1 MRAFFSRQR
10 HRRDPH
16 EMDMALPELGSS
28 VDSSDVQLEADQ
40 AQWASSVLGGVSDD
54 EVAPVHRRHHE
65 SVAAATAAP
74 APAVAPA
81 AAYAAASTAEEEPS
95 PNAIL
100 NPAAVVLQSE
110 QDPMEFSPE
119 ALKELEA
126 AAAAVFAE
134 PSPESEQDAVV
145 SERANSDQTS
155 VPAEQTVAASVAESV
170 AVVSVAEQASAAA
183 DVANQ
188 ADADADADVAQ
199 APEQERES
207 AAASM
212 VTQDIAEQAE
222 SAKEAKDSAE
232 DSAKDIAESCAED
245 SAEGVT
251 LHADTKPEGEPT
263 AVSSDPSS
271 DWNFSLEEVD
281 SSSLQNQPRMSL
293 SPLLEGEAKARYER
307 QEELQAERDS
317 ARKQIFFVLSDEN
330 ESEIFDASVHNT
342 QLIQVRKPTLL
353 DDDNEYGDAE
363 TEDFVTGNVTVLATG
378 TDSARAVSAGGRGVA
393 AEAGEAESESE
404 EEPNVEEL
412 AFLPSKEQFRSTFS
426 LGEDASLRPRE
437 PKLLPM
443 LMDDL
448 LHNWLVYS
456 LAILAC
462 LLCLAKIYQVQETRE
477 LTASLN
483 EITFNNAD
491 LDKEWLNLMA
501 TRQSLSEHAK
511 IRTFASEQLQM
522 QAPKIES
529 EHVISLTPPTRR

>member
-145 SERANSDQTS
+145 SERANSEQTS
-155 VPAEQTVAASVAESV
+155 VPAEQTVAASVAESTAAV
-170 AVVSVAEQASAAA
+170 AVAEHAVTAA
-183 DVANQ
+183 DVADQ
-188 ADADADADVAQ
+188 AEAEADADVAQ

-207 AAASM
+207 AAASVEM
-212 VTQDIAEQAE
+212 QDTAEQAE
-222 SAKEAKDSAE
+222 SEKEAKSSAESRAE
-232 DSAKDIAESCAED
+232 DSAD
-245 SAEGVT
+245 GVT

-393 AEAGEAESESE
+393 AEASEAESESE

-412 AFLPSKEQFRSTFS
+412 AFLPGKEQFRSTFS

>member
-74 APAVAPA
+74 APAPAPA
-81 AAYAAASTAEEEPS
+81 AAYAAEEEPS
-95 PNAIL
+95 PSAIL
-100 NPAAVVLQSE
+100 NPAAVVLERE
-110 QDPMEFSPE
+110 QEPMEFSPE

-134 PSPESEQDAVV
+134 PSPESELDTAVV
-145 SERANSDQTS
+145 SKSA
-155 VPAEQTVAASVAESV
+155 PAEQTLAAYVAESAAAV
-170 AVVSVAEQASAAA
+170 AVAEHAVTAD
-183 DVANQ
+183 DVADQ
-188 ADADADADVAQ
+188 AEADSEAEAEVAQ
-199 APEQERES
+199 ALEQERES
-207 AAASM
+207 ADASAVM
-212 VTQDIAEQAE
+212 QDTDEQAD

-232 DSAKDIAESCAED
+232 SSVED
-245 SAEGVT
+245 SADGVT

-263 AVSSDPSS
+263 SVASDPSS

-378 TDSARAVSAGGRGVA
+378 TDSARAVSAGGSGVA
-393 AEAGEAESESE
+393 AEAGKAESESE

-412 AFLPSKEQFRSTFS
+412 AFLPGKEQFRSTFS

-529 EHVISLTPPTRR
+529 EHVISLTPPTQR

>member
-74 APAVAPA
+74 APA
-81 AAYAAASTAEEEPS
+81 AAYAAEEEPS
-95 PNAIL
+95 PSAIL
-100 NPAAVVLQSE
+100 NPAAVVLERE
-110 QDPMEFSPE
+110 QEPMEFSPE

-134 PSPESEQDAVV
+134 PSPESEPDTAVV
-145 SERANSDQTS
+145 SKSA
-155 VPAEQTVAASVAESV
+155 PAEQTLAAYVAESAAAV
-170 AVVSVAEQASAAA
+170 AVAEHAVTAD
-183 DVANQ
+183 DVADQ
-188 ADADADADVAQ
+188 AEADSEAEAEVAQ

-207 AAASM
+207 AAASVEM
-212 VTQDIAEQAE
+212 QDTAEQAD
-222 SAKEAKDSAE
+222 SAKEAKSSAESRAE
-232 DSAKDIAESCAED
+232 DSAD
-245 SAEGVT
+245 GVT

-263 AVSSDPSS
+263 SVASDPSS

-378 TDSARAVSAGGRGVA
+378 TDSARAVSAGGSGVA
-393 AEAGEAESESE
+393 AEAGKAESESE

-412 AFLPSKEQFRSTFS
+412 AFLPGKEQFRSTFS

>member
-74 APAVAPA
+74 APA
-81 AAYAAASTAEEEPS
+81 AAYAAEEEPS
-95 PNAIL
+95 PSAIL
-100 NPAAVVLQSE
+100 NPAAVVLERE
-110 QDPMEFSPE
+110 QEPMEFSPE

-134 PSPESEQDAVV
+134 PSPESEPDTAVV
-145 SERANSDQTS
+145 SKSA
-155 VPAEQTVAASVAESV
+155 PAEQTVAAYVAESAAAV
-170 AVVSVAEQASAAA
+170 AVAEHAVTAD
-183 DVANQ
+183 DVADQ
-188 ADADADADVAQ
+188 AEADSEAEAEVAQ
-199 APEQERES
+199 ALEQERES
-207 AAASM
+207 AAASAVM
-212 VTQDIAEQAE
+212 QDTDEQAD

-232 DSAKDIAESCAED
+232 SSVED
-245 SAEGVT
+245 SADGVT
-251 LHADTKPEGEPT
+251 LHADTKPEDEPT

-378 TDSARAVSAGGRGVA
+378 TDSARAVSAGGSGVA
-393 AEAGEAESESE
+393 AEAGKAESESE

-412 AFLPSKEQFRSTFS
+412 AFLPGKEQFRSTFS

>member
-10 HRRDPH
+10 HRHDPH

-65 SVAAATAAP
+65 AVAAATAAP
-74 APAVAPA
+74 APA
-81 AAYAAASTAEEEPS
+81 AAYAAEEEPS

-134 PSPESEQDAVV
+134 PSPESEPDTAVV
-145 SERANSDQTS
+145 SKSA
-155 VPAEQTVAASVAESV
+155 PAEQTVAAYVAESAAAV
-170 AVVSVAEQASAAA
+170 AVAEHAVTAD
-183 DVANQ
+183 DVADQ
-188 ADADADADVAQ
+188 AEADSEAEAEVAQ

-207 AAASM
+207 ADASAVM
-212 VTQDIAEQAE
+212 QDTDEQAD

-232 DSAKDIAESCAED
+232 SSVED
-245 SAEGVT
+245 SADGVT

-263 AVSSDPSS
+263 SVASDPSS

-378 TDSARAVSAGGRGVA
+378 TDSARAVSAGGSGVA
-393 AEAGEAESESE
+393 AEAGKAESESE
-404 EEPNVEEL
+404 EEPNVEDL
-412 AFLPSKEQFRSTFS
+412 AFLPSNEHFRSTFS

>member
-65 SVAAATAAP
+65 AVAAATAA
-74 APAVAPA
+74 AVVSAD
-81 AAYAAASTAEEEPS
+81 EEEPS
-95 PNAIL
+95 PSAIL
-100 NPAAVVLQSE
+100 NPAAVVLERE
-110 QDPMEFSPE
+110 QEPMEFSPE

-134 PSPESEQDAVV
+134 PSPESEPDTAVV
-145 SERANSDQTS
+145 SKSA
-155 VPAEQTVAASVAESV
+155 PAEQTVAAYVAESAAAV
-170 AVVSVAEQASAAA
+170 AVAEHAVTADYVADQAEA
-183 DVANQ
+183 DSEAE
-188 ADADADADVAQ
+188 AEVAQ

-207 AAASM
+207 ADASAVM
-212 VTQDIAEQAE
+212 QDTDEQAD

-232 DSAKDIAESCAED
+232 SSVED
-245 SAEGVT
+245 SADGVT

-263 AVSSDPSS
+263 SVASDPSS

-378 TDSARAVSAGGRGVA
+378 TDSARAVSAGGSGVA
-393 AEAGEAESESE
+393 AEAGKAESESE
-404 EEPNVEEL
+404 EEPNVEDL
-412 AFLPSKEQFRSTFS
+412 AFLPSNEHFRSTFS

-529 EHVISLTPPTRR
+529 EHVISLTAPTRR

>member
-145 SERANSDQTS
+145 SKSA
-155 VPAEQTVAASVAESV
+155 PAEQTVAAYVAESAAAV
-170 AVVSVAEQASAAA
+170 AVAEHAVTAD

-188 ADADADADVAQ
+188 ADADADADADVAQ

-483 EITFNNAD
+483 ESTFNNAD

>member
-10 HRRDPH
+10 HRHDPH

-65 SVAAATAAP
+65 AVAAATAAP
-74 APAVAPA
+74 APA
-81 AAYAAASTAEEEPS
+81 AAYAAEEEPS
-95 PNAIL
+95 PSAIL

-134 PSPESEQDAVV
+134 PSPESEPDTAVV
-145 SERANSDQTS
+145 SKSA
-155 VPAEQTVAASVAESV
+155 PAEQTVAAYVAESAATV
-170 AVVSVAEQASAAA
+170 AVAEHAVTAD
-183 DVANQ
+183 DVADQ
-188 ADADADADVAQ
+188 AEADSEAEAEVAQ

-207 AAASM
+207 ADASAVM
-212 VTQDIAEQAE
+212 QDTDEQAD

-232 DSAKDIAESCAED
+232 SSVED
-245 SAEGVT
+245 SADGVT

-263 AVSSDPSS
+263 SVASDPSS

-378 TDSARAVSAGGRGVA
+378 TDSARAVSAGGSGVA
-393 AEAGEAESESE
+393 AEAGKAESESE
-404 EEPNVEEL
+404 EEPNVEDL
-412 AFLPSKEQFRSTFS
+412 AFLPSNEHFRSTFS

>member
-10 HRRDPH
+10 HRHDPH

-65 SVAAATAAP
+65 AVAAATAAP
-74 APAVAPA
+74 APA
-81 AAYAAASTAEEEPS
+81 AAYAAEEEPS
-95 PNAIL
+95 PSAIL

-134 PSPESEQDAVV
+134 PSPESEPDTAVV
-145 SERANSDQTS
+145 SKSA
-155 VPAEQTVAASVAESV
+155 PAEQTVAAYVAESAAAV
-170 AVVSVAEQASAAA
+170 AVAEHAVTAD
-183 DVANQ
+183 DVADQ
-188 ADADADADVAQ
+188 AEADSEAEAEVAQ

-207 AAASM
+207 ADASAVM
-212 VTQDIAEQAE
+212 QDTDEQAD

-232 DSAKDIAESCAED
+232 SSVED
-245 SAEGVT
+245 SADGVT

-263 AVSSDPSS
+263 SVASDPSS

-378 TDSARAVSAGGRGVA
+378 TDSARAVSAGGSGVA
-393 AEAGEAESESE
+393 AEAGKAESESE
-404 EEPNVEEL
+404 EEPNVEDL
-412 AFLPSKEQFRSTFS
+412 AFLPSNEHFRSTFS

-529 EHVISLTPPTRR
+529 EHVISLTPLTRR

>member
-74 APAVAPA
+74 APA
-81 AAYAAASTAEEEPS
+81 AAYAAEEEPS
-95 PNAIL
+95 PSAIL
-100 NPAAVVLQSE
+100 NPAAVVLERE
-110 QDPMEFSPE
+110 QEPMEFSPE

-134 PSPESEQDAVV
+134 PSPESEPDTAVV
-145 SERANSDQTS
+145 SKSA
-155 VPAEQTVAASVAESV
+155 PAEQTLAAYVAESAAAV
-170 AVVSVAEQASAAA
+170 AVAEHAVTAD
-183 DVANQ
+183 DVADQ
-188 ADADADADVAQ
+188 AEADSEAEAEVAQ
-199 APEQERES
+199 ALEKERES
-207 AAASM
+207 AAASAVM
-212 VTQDIAEQAE
+212 QDTDEQAD

-232 DSAKDIAESCAED
+232 SSVED
-245 SAEGVT
+245 SADGVT

-263 AVSSDPSS
+263 AVASDPSS

-378 TDSARAVSAGGRGVA
+378 TDSARAVSAGGSGVA
-393 AEAGEAESESE
+393 AEAGKAESESE

-412 AFLPSKEQFRSTFS
+412 AFLPGKEQFRSTFS

>member
-74 APAVAPA
+74 APA
-81 AAYAAASTAEEEPS
+81 AAYAAEEEPS
-95 PNAIL
+95 PSAIL
-100 NPAAVVLQSE
+100 NPAAVVLERE
-110 QDPMEFSPE
+110 QEPMEFSPE

-134 PSPESEQDAVV
+134 PSPESEPDTAVV
-145 SERANSDQTS
+145 SKSA
-155 VPAEQTVAASVAESV
+155 PAEQTVAAYVAESAAAV
-170 AVVSVAEQASAAA
+170 AVAEHAVTAD
-183 DVANQ
+183 DVADQ
-188 ADADADADVAQ
+188 AEADSEAEAEVAQ

-207 AAASM
+207 ADASAVM
-212 VTQDIAEQAE
+212 QDTDEQAD

-232 DSAKDIAESCAED
+232 SSVED
-245 SAEGVT
+245 SADGVT

-263 AVSSDPSS
+263 SVSSDPAS

-378 TDSARAVSAGGRGVA
+378 TDSARAVSAGGSGVA
-393 AEAGEAESESE
+393 AEAGKAESESE
-404 EEPNVEEL
+404 EEPNVEDL
-412 AFLPSKEQFRSTFS
+412 AFLPSNEHFRSTFS

-511 IRTFASEQLQM
+511 IRTFAREQLQM

>member
-74 APAVAPA
+74 APA
-81 AAYAAASTAEEEPS
+81 AAYAAEEEPS

-145 SERANSDQTS
+145 SESANSEQTS
-155 VPAEQTVAASVAESV
+155 VPAEQTVAVSVAESV

-183 DVANQ
+183 DVADQ

-232 DSAKDIAESCAED
+232 DSAKDSTEG

-412 AFLPSKEQFRSTFS
+412 AFLPGKEQFRSTFS

>member
-74 APAVAPA
+74 APA
-81 AAYAAASTAEEEPS
+81 AAYAAEEEPS
-95 PNAIL
+95 PSAIL
-100 NPAAVVLQSE
+100 NPAAVVLERE
-110 QDPMEFSPE
+110 QEPMEFSPE

-134 PSPESEQDAVV
+134 PSPESEPDTAVV
-145 SERANSDQTS
+145 SKSA
-155 VPAEQTVAASVAESV
+155 PAEQTVAAYVAESAAAV
-170 AVVSVAEQASAAA
+170 AVAEHAVTAD
-183 DVANQ
+183 DVADQ
-188 ADADADADVAQ
+188 AEADSEAEAEVAQ
-199 APEQERES
+199 ALEQERES
-207 AAASM
+207 ADASAVM
-212 VTQDIAEQAE
+212 QDTDEQAD

-232 DSAKDIAESCAED
+232 SSVED
-245 SAEGVT
+245 SADGVT

-263 AVSSDPSS
+263 SVASDPSS

-378 TDSARAVSAGGRGVA
+378 TDSARAVSAGGSGVA
-393 AEAGEAESESE
+393 AEAGKAESESE

-412 AFLPSKEQFRSTFS
+412 AFLPGKEQFRSTFS

>member
-10 HRRDPH
+10 HRHDPH

-65 SVAAATAAP
+65 AVAAATAAP
-74 APAVAPA
+74 APA
-81 AAYAAASTAEEEPS
+81 AAYAAEEEPS

-134 PSPESEQDAVV
+134 PSPESEPDTAVV
-145 SERANSDQTS
+145 SKSA
-155 VPAEQTVAASVAESV
+155 PAEQTVAAYVAESAAAV
-170 AVVSVAEQASAAA
+170 AVAEHAVTAD

-232 DSAKDIAESCAED
+232 DSAKDSAESSVED
-245 SAEGVT
+245 SADGVT

-263 AVSSDPSS
+263 SVASDPSS

-404 EEPNVEEL
+404 EESNVEDL
-412 AFLPSKEQFRSTFS
+412 AFLPSNEHFRSTFS

-511 IRTFASEQLQM
+511 IRTFATEQLQM

>member
-74 APAVAPA
+74 APAAV
-81 AAYAAASTAEEEPS
+81 YAAEEEPS
-95 PNAIL
+95 PSAIL
-100 NPAAVVLQSE
+100 NPAAVVLERE
-110 QDPMEFSPE
+110 QEPMEFSPE

-134 PSPESEQDAVV
+134 PSPESEPDTAVV
-145 SERANSDQTS
+145 SKSA
-155 VPAEQTVAASVAESV
+155 PAEQTVAAYVAESAAAV
-170 AVVSVAEQASAAA
+170 AVAEHAVTAD
-183 DVANQ
+183 DVADQ
-188 ADADADADVAQ
+188 AEADSEAEAEDAQ

-207 AAASM
+207 ADASAVM
-212 VTQDIAEQAE
+212 QDTDEQAD

-232 DSAKDIAESCAED
+232 SSVED
-245 SAEGVT
+245 SADGVT

-263 AVSSDPSS
+263 SVASDPSS

-404 EEPNVEEL
+404 EEPNVEDL
-412 AFLPSKEQFRSTFS
+412 AFLPSNEHFRSTFS

-511 IRTFASEQLQM
+511 IRTFAREQLQM

>member
-1 MRAFFSRQR
+1 M
-10 HRRDPH
+10 
-16 EMDMALPELGSS
+16 
-28 VDSSDVQLEADQ
+28 
-40 AQWASSVLGGVSDD
+40 LGGVSDD

-65 SVAAATAAP
+65 AVAAATAA
-74 APAVAPA
+74 AVVSAD
-81 AAYAAASTAEEEPS
+81 EEEPS
-95 PNAIL
+95 PSAIL
-100 NPAAVVLQSE
+100 NPAAVVLERE
-110 QDPMEFSPE
+110 QEPMEFSPE

-134 PSPESEQDAVV
+134 PSPESEPDTAVV
-145 SERANSDQTS
+145 SKSA
-155 VPAEQTVAASVAESV
+155 PAEQTVAAYVAESAAAV
-170 AVVSVAEQASAAA
+170 AVAEHAVTADYVADQAEA
-183 DVANQ
+183 DSEAE
-188 ADADADADVAQ
+188 AEVAQ

-207 AAASM
+207 ADASAVM
-212 VTQDIAEQAE
+212 QDTDEQAD

-232 DSAKDIAESCAED
+232 SSVED
-245 SAEGVT
+245 SADGVT

-263 AVSSDPSS
+263 SVASDPSS

-404 EEPNVEEL
+404 EESNVEDL
-412 AFLPSKEQFRSTFS
+412 AFLPSNEHFRSTFS

-511 IRTFASEQLQM
+511 IRTFATEQLQM

>member
-10 HRRDPH
+10 HRHDPH

-65 SVAAATAAP
+65 AVAAATATATAAP
-74 APAVAPA
+74 APA
-81 AAYAAASTAEEEPS
+81 AAYAAEEEPS
-95 PNAIL
+95 PSAIL

-134 PSPESEQDAVV
+134 PSPESEPDTAVV
-145 SERANSDQTS
+145 SKSA
-155 VPAEQTVAASVAESV
+155 PAEQTVAAYVAESAAAV
-170 AVVSVAEQASAAA
+170 AVAEHAVTAD
-183 DVANQ
+183 DVADQ
-188 ADADADADVAQ
+188 AEADSEAEVAQ

-207 AAASM
+207 ADASAVM
-212 VTQDIAEQAE
+212 QDTDEQAD

-232 DSAKDIAESCAED
+232 SSVED
-245 SAEGVT
+245 SADGVT

-263 AVSSDPSS
+263 SVASDPSS

-378 TDSARAVSAGGRGVA
+378 TDSARAVSAGGSGVA
-393 AEAGEAESESE
+393 AEAGKAESESE
-404 EEPNVEEL
+404 EEPNVEDL
-412 AFLPSKEQFRSTFS
+412 AFLPSNEHFRSTFS

>member
-65 SVAAATAAP
+65 AVAAATAA
-74 APAVAPA
+74 AVVSAD
-81 AAYAAASTAEEEPS
+81 EEEPS
-95 PNAIL
+95 PSAIL
-100 NPAAVVLQSE
+100 NPAAVVLERE
-110 QDPMEFSPE
+110 QEPMEFSPE

-134 PSPESEQDAVV
+134 PSPESEPDTAVV
-145 SERANSDQTS
+145 SKSA
-155 VPAEQTVAASVAESV
+155 PAEQTVAAYVAESAAAV
-170 AVVSVAEQASAAA
+170 AVAEHAVTADYVADQAEA
-183 DVANQ
+183 DSEAE
-188 ADADADADVAQ
+188 AEVAQ

-207 AAASM
+207 ADASAVM
-212 VTQDIAEQAE
+212 QDTDEQAD

-232 DSAKDIAESCAED
+232 SSVED
-245 SAEGVT
+245 SADGVT

-263 AVSSDPSS
+263 SVASDPSS

-412 AFLPSKEQFRSTFS
+412 AFLPGKEQFRSTFS

-483 EITFNNAD
+483 EISFNNAD

>member
-95 PNAIL
+95 PSAIL
-100 NPAAVVLQSE
+100 NPAAVVLERE
-110 QDPMEFSPE
+110 QEPMEFSPE

-134 PSPESEQDAVV
+134 PSPESEPDTAVV
-145 SERANSDQTS
+145 SKSA
-155 VPAEQTVAASVAESV
+155 PAEQTVAAYVAESAAAV
-170 AVVSVAEQASAAA
+170 AVAEHAVTADYVADQAEA
-183 DVANQ
+183 DSEAE
-188 ADADADADVAQ
+188 AEVAQ

-207 AAASM
+207 ADASAVM
-212 VTQDIAEQAE
+212 QDTDEQAD

-232 DSAKDIAESCAED
+232 SSVED
-245 SAEGVT
+245 SADGVT

-263 AVSSDPSS
+263 SVASDPSS

-378 TDSARAVSAGGRGVA
+378 TDSARAVSAGGSGVA
-393 AEAGEAESESE
+393 AEAGKAESESE
-404 EEPNVEEL
+404 EEPNVEDL
-412 AFLPSKEQFRSTFS
+412 AFLPSNEHFRSTFS

>member
-74 APAVAPA
+74 APA
-81 AAYAAASTAEEEPS
+81 AAYAAEEEPS
-95 PNAIL
+95 PSAIL
-100 NPAAVVLQSE
+100 NPAAVVLERE
-110 QDPMEFSPE
+110 QEPMEFSPE

-134 PSPESEQDAVV
+134 PSPESEPDTAVV
-145 SERANSDQTS
+145 SKSA
-155 VPAEQTVAASVAESV
+155 PAEQTLAAYVAESAAAV
-170 AVVSVAEQASAAA
+170 AVAEHAVTAY
-183 DVANQ
+183 DVADQ
-188 ADADADADVAQ
+188 AEADSEAEAEAEVAQ

-207 AAASM
+207 AAASVEM
-212 VTQDIAEQAE
+212 QDTAEQAE
-222 SAKEAKDSAE
+222 SEKEAKSSAESRAE
-232 DSAKDIAESCAED
+232 DSAD
-245 SAEGVT
+245 GVT

-263 AVSSDPSS
+263 SVASDPSS

-378 TDSARAVSAGGRGVA
+378 TDSARAVSAGGSGVA
-393 AEAGEAESESE
+393 AEAGKAESESE

-412 AFLPSKEQFRSTFS
+412 AFLPGKEQFRSTFS

>member
-10 HRRDPH
+10 HRCAPN

-28 VDSSDVQLEADQ
+28 VDSSGVQLEADH

-145 SERANSDQTS
+145 SESANSEQTS

-188 ADADADADVAQ
+188 ADADADVAQ

-378 TDSARAVSAGGRGVA
+378 TDSARAVSAGGCGVA

-404 EEPNVEEL
+404 EEPNVEDL
-412 AFLPSKEQFRSTFS
+412 AFLPSNEHFRSTFS

>member
-100 NPAAVVLQSE
+100 NPAAVALQSE

-145 SERANSDQTS
+145 SERANSEQTS
-155 VPAEQTVAASVAESV
+155 VPAEQTVAASVAESTAAV
-170 AVVSVAEQASAAA
+170 AVAEHAVTAA
-183 DVANQ
+183 DVADQ
-188 ADADADADVAQ
+188 AEAEADADVAQ

-207 AAASM
+207 AAASVEM
-212 VTQDIAEQAE
+212 QDTAEQAE
-222 SAKEAKDSAE
+222 SEKEAKSSAESRAE
-232 DSAKDIAESCAED
+232 DSAD
-245 SAEGVT
+245 GVT

>member
-10 HRRDPH
+10 HRHDPH

-65 SVAAATAAP
+65 AVAAATAAP
-74 APAVAPA
+74 APA
-81 AAYAAASTAEEEPS
+81 AAYAAEEEPS
-95 PNAIL
+95 PSAIL

-134 PSPESEQDAVV
+134 PSPESEPDTAVV
-145 SERANSDQTS
+145 SKSA
-155 VPAEQTVAASVAESV
+155 PAEQTVAAYVAESAAAV
-170 AVVSVAEQASAAA
+170 AVAEHAVTADYVADQAEA
-183 DVANQ
+183 DSEAE
-188 ADADADADVAQ
+188 AEVAQ

-207 AAASM
+207 ADASAVM
-212 VTQDIAEQAE
+212 QDTDEQAD

-232 DSAKDIAESCAED
+232 SSVED
-245 SAEGVT
+245 SADGVT

-263 AVSSDPSS
+263 SVASDPSS

-342 QLIQVRKPTLL
+342 QLIQPRTLSP
-353 DDDNEYGDAE
+353 
-363 TEDFVTGNVTVLATG
+363 VT
-378 TDSARAVSAGGRGVA
+378 
-393 AEAGEAESESE
+393 
-404 EEPNVEEL
+404 
-412 AFLPSKEQFRSTFS
+412 
-426 LGEDASLRPRE
+426 
-437 PKLLPM
+437 
-443 LMDDL
+443 
-448 LHNWLVYS
+448 
-456 LAILAC
+456 
-462 LLCLAKIYQVQETRE
+462 
-477 LTASLN
+477 
-483 EITFNNAD
+483 
-491 LDKEWLNLMA
+491 
-501 TRQSLSEHAK
+501 
-511 IRTFASEQLQM
+511 
-522 QAPKIES
+522 
-529 EHVISLTPPTRR
+529 

>member
-74 APAVAPA
+74 APA
-81 AAYAAASTAEEEPS
+81 AAYAAEEETSPS
-95 PNAIL
+95 AIL
-100 NPAAVVLQSE
+100 NPAAVVLERE
-110 QDPMEFSPE
+110 QEPMEFSPE

-134 PSPESEQDAVV
+134 PSPESEPDTAVV
-145 SERANSDQTS
+145 SKSA
-155 VPAEQTVAASVAESV
+155 PAEQTLAAYVAESAAAV
-170 AVVSVAEQASAAA
+170 AVAEHAVTAD
-183 DVANQ
+183 DVADQ
-188 ADADADADVAQ
+188 AEADSEAEAEVAQ
-199 APEQERES
+199 ALEQERES
-207 AAASM
+207 ADASAVM
-212 VTQDIAEQAE
+212 QDTDEQAD

-232 DSAKDIAESCAED
+232 SSVED
-245 SAEGVT
+245 SADGVT

-263 AVSSDPSS
+263 SVASDPSS

-378 TDSARAVSAGGRGVA
+378 TDSARAVSAGGSGVA
-393 AEAGEAESESE
+393 AEAGKAESESE

-412 AFLPSKEQFRSTFS
+412 AFLPGKEQFRSTFS

-529 EHVISLTPPTRR
+529 EHVISLTPPTQR

>member
-54 EVAPVHRRHHE
+54 EVAPVHRRHHD
-65 SVAAATAAP
+65 SVSAAAAAVTAA
-74 APAVAPA
+74 A
-81 AAYAAASTAEEEPS
+81 AANAAVSKAADADDLSS
-95 PNAIL
+95 SNSIL
-100 NPAAVVLQSE
+100 NPAAVVLERE
-110 QDPMEFSPE
+110 QDPKVFSPE

-134 PSPESEQDAVV
+134 PSPEPEQDASVA
-145 SERANSDQTS
+145 SESA
-155 VPAEQTVAASVAESV
+155 PAELTSAPVEQPVAAVVAESTAAV
-170 AVVSVAEQASAAA
+170 AVAEHA
-183 DVANQ
+183 DTADK
-188 ADADADADVAQ
+188 ADADADAEAAQ

-207 AAASM
+207 AAASAAM
-212 VTQDIAEQAE
+212 QSTDEQADSE
-222 SAKEAKDSAE
+222 KEAKDSAE
-232 DSAKDIAESCAED
+232 SSVED
-245 SAEGVT
+245 SADGVT

-263 AVSSDPSS
+263 SGSSDPAS

-293 SPLLEGEAKARYER
+293 SPFLDGEAKARYER

>member
-74 APAVAPA
+74 APA
-81 AAYAAASTAEEEPS
+81 AAYAAEEEPS
-95 PNAIL
+95 PSAIL
-100 NPAAVVLQSE
+100 NPAAVVLERE
-110 QDPMEFSPE
+110 QEPMEFSPE

-134 PSPESEQDAVV
+134 PSPESEPDTAVV
-145 SERANSDQTS
+145 SKSA
-155 VPAEQTVAASVAESV
+155 PAEQTVAAYVAESAAAV
-170 AVVSVAEQASAAA
+170 AVAEHAVTAD
-183 DVANQ
+183 DVADQ
-188 ADADADADVAQ
+188 AEADSEAEAEVAQ

-207 AAASM
+207 ADASAVM
-212 VTQDIAEQAE
+212 QDTDEQAD

-232 DSAKDIAESCAED
+232 SSVED
-245 SAEGVT
+245 SADGVT

-263 AVSSDPSS
+263 SVASDPSS

-404 EEPNVEEL
+404 EEPNVEDL
-412 AFLPSKEQFRSTFS
+412 AFLPSNEHFRSTFS

-443 LMDDL
+443 LMDDM

-511 IRTFASEQLQM
+511 IRTFASEQLHM

>member
-10 HRRDPH
+10 HRHDPH

-65 SVAAATAAP
+65 AVAAATAAP
-74 APAVAPA
+74 APA
-81 AAYAAASTAEEEPS
+81 AAYAAEEEPS
-95 PNAIL
+95 PSAIL

-134 PSPESEQDAVV
+134 PSPESEPDTAVV
-145 SERANSDQTS
+145 SKSA
-155 VPAEQTVAASVAESV
+155 PAEQTVAAYVAESAAAV
-170 AVVSVAEQASAAA
+170 AVAEHAVTAD
-183 DVANQ
+183 DVADQ
-188 ADADADADVAQ
+188 AEADSEAEAEVAQ

-207 AAASM
+207 ADASAVM
-212 VTQDIAEQAE
+212 QDTDEQAD

-232 DSAKDIAESCAED
+232 SSVED
-245 SAEGVT
+245 SADGVT

-263 AVSSDPSS
+263 SVASDPSS

-378 TDSARAVSAGGRGVA
+378 TDSARAVSAGGSGVA
-393 AEAGEAESESE
+393 AEAGKAESESE
-404 EEPNVEEL
+404 EEPNVEDL
-412 AFLPSKEQFRSTFS
+412 AFLPSNEHFRSTFS

>member
-74 APAVAPA
+74 APAP
-81 AAYAAASTAEEEPS
+81 AYAAEEEPS
-95 PNAIL
+95 PSAIL
-100 NPAAVVLQSE
+100 NPAAVVLERE
-110 QDPMEFSPE
+110 QEPMEFSPE

-134 PSPESEQDAVV
+134 PSPESEPDTAVV
-145 SERANSDQTS
+145 SKSA
-155 VPAEQTVAASVAESV
+155 PAEQTVAAYVAESAAAV
-170 AVVSVAEQASAAA
+170 AVAEHAVTAD
-183 DVANQ
+183 DVADQ
-188 ADADADADVAQ
+188 AEADSEAEAEVAQ

-207 AAASM
+207 ADASAVM
-212 VTQDIAEQAE
+212 QDTDEQAD

-232 DSAKDIAESCAED
+232 SSVED
-245 SAEGVT
+245 SADGVT

-263 AVSSDPSS
+263 SVASDPSS

-404 EEPNVEEL
+404 EEPNVEDL
-412 AFLPSKEQFRSTFS
+412 AFLPSNEHFRSTFS

-511 IRTFASEQLQM
+511 IRTFATEQLQM

>member
-65 SVAAATAAP
+65 AVAAATAA
-74 APAVAPA
+74 AVVSAD
-81 AAYAAASTAEEEPS
+81 EEEPS
-95 PNAIL
+95 PSAIL
-100 NPAAVVLQSE
+100 NPAAVVLERE
-110 QDPMEFSPE
+110 QEPMEFSPE

-134 PSPESEQDAVV
+134 PSPESEPDTAVV
-145 SERANSDQTS
+145 SKSA
-155 VPAEQTVAASVAESV
+155 PAEQTVAAYVAESAAAV
-170 AVVSVAEQASAAA
+170 AVAEHAVTADYVADQAEA
-183 DVANQ
+183 DSEAE
-188 ADADADADVAQ
+188 AEVAQ

-207 AAASM
+207 ADASAVM
-212 VTQDIAEQAE
+212 QDTDEQAD

-232 DSAKDIAESCAED
+232 SSVED
-245 SAEGVT
+245 SADGVT

-263 AVSSDPSS
+263 SVASDPSS

-404 EEPNVEEL
+404 EESNVEEL
-412 AFLPSKEQFRSTFS
+412 AFLPGKEQFRSTFS

-483 EITFNNAD
+483 EISFNNAD

>member
-65 SVAAATAAP
+65 SVAAAAAVVS
-74 APAVAPA
+74 AD
-81 AAYAAASTAEEEPS
+81 EEEPS
-95 PNAIL
+95 PSAIL
-100 NPAAVVLQSE
+100 NPAAVVLERE
-110 QDPMEFSPE
+110 QEPMEFSPE

-134 PSPESEQDAVV
+134 LSPESEPDTAVV
-145 SERANSDQTS
+145 SKSA
-155 VPAEQTVAASVAESV
+155 PAEQTVAAYVAESAAAV
-170 AVVSVAEQASAAA
+170 AVAEHAVTAD
-183 DVANQ
+183 DVADQ
-188 ADADADADVAQ
+188 AEADSEAEAEVAQ

-207 AAASM
+207 ADASAVM
-212 VTQDIAEQAE
+212 QDTDEQAD
-222 SAKEAKDSAE
+222 SAKEAKSSAESRAE
-232 DSAKDIAESCAED
+232 DSAD
-245 SAEGVT
+245 GVT

-263 AVSSDPSS
+263 SVASDPSS

-353 DDDNEYGDAE
+353 ADDNEYGDAE

-393 AEAGEAESESE
+393 AEAGEAESELE
-404 EEPNVEEL
+404 EEPNVEDL
-412 AFLPSKEQFRSTFS
+412 AFLPSNEHFRSTFS

-511 IRTFASEQLQM
+511 IRTFASEQLHM

>member
-10 HRRDPH
+10 HRHDPH

-74 APAVAPA
+74 AAA
-81 AAYAAASTAEEEPS
+81 AAYADEEEPS
-95 PNAIL
+95 PSAIL
-100 NPAAVVLQSE
+100 NPAAVVLERE
-110 QDPMEFSPE
+110 QEPMEFSPE

-134 PSPESEQDAVV
+134 PSPESEPDTAVV
-145 SERANSDQTS
+145 SKSA
-155 VPAEQTVAASVAESV
+155 PAEQTVAAYVAESAAAV
-170 AVVSVAEQASAAA
+170 AVAEHAVTAD
-183 DVANQ
+183 DVADQ
-188 ADADADADVAQ
+188 AEADSEAEAEVAQ

-207 AAASM
+207 ADASAVM
-212 VTQDIAEQAE
+212 QDTDEQA
-222 SAKEAKDSAE
+222 
-232 DSAKDIAESCAED
+232 D

-263 AVSSDPSS
+263 SVSSDPAS

-393 AEAGEAESESE
+393 AEAGEAESSESE
-404 EEPNVEEL
+404 EESNVEDL
-412 AFLPSKEQFRSTFS
+412 AFLPSNEHFRSTFS

-511 IRTFASEQLQM
+511 IRTFAIEQLQM

>member
-40 AQWASSVLGGVSDD
+40 AQWASSVQGGVSDD

-65 SVAAATAAP
+65 AVAAATAA
-74 APAVAPA
+74 AVVSAD
-81 AAYAAASTAEEEPS
+81 EEEPS
-95 PNAIL
+95 PSAIL
-100 NPAAVVLQSE
+100 NPAAVVLERE
-110 QDPMEFSPE
+110 QEPMEFSPE

-134 PSPESEQDAVV
+134 PSPESEPDTAVV
-145 SERANSDQTS
+145 SKSA
-155 VPAEQTVAASVAESV
+155 PAEQTVAAYVAESAAAV
-170 AVVSVAEQASAAA
+170 AVAEHAVTADYVADQAEA
-183 DVANQ
+183 DSEAE
-188 ADADADADVAQ
+188 AEVAQ

-207 AAASM
+207 ADASAVM
-212 VTQDIAEQAE
+212 QDTDEQAD

-232 DSAKDIAESCAED
+232 SSVED
-245 SAEGVT
+245 SADGVT

-263 AVSSDPSS
+263 SVASDPSS

-404 EEPNVEEL
+404 EESNVEDL
-412 AFLPSKEQFRSTFS
+412 AFLPSNEHFRSTFS

-511 IRTFASEQLQM
+511 IRTFATEQLQM

>member
-10 HRRDPH
+10 HRHDPH

-65 SVAAATAAP
+65 AVAAATAAP
-74 APAVAPA
+74 APA
-81 AAYAAASTAEEEPS
+81 AAYAAEEEPS
-95 PNAIL
+95 PSAIL

-134 PSPESEQDAVV
+134 PSPESEPDTAVV
-145 SERANSDQTS
+145 SKSA
-155 VPAEQTVAASVAESV
+155 PAEQTVAAYIAE
-170 AVVSVAEQASAAA
+170 SAAA
-183 DVANQ
+183 VAVAEHAVTADDVADQ
-188 ADADADADVAQ
+188 ADADADVAQ

-232 DSAKDIAESCAED
+232 DSAKDSAESSVED
-245 SAEGVT
+245 SADGVT

-263 AVSSDPSS
+263 SVASDPSS

-412 AFLPSKEQFRSTFS
+412 AFLPGKEQFRSTFS

-483 EITFNNAD
+483 EISFNNAD

>member
-10 HRRDPH
+10 HRHDPH

-74 APAVAPA
+74 APA
-81 AAYAAASTAEEEPS
+81 AAYAAEEEPS

-134 PSPESEQDAVV
+134 PSPESEPDTAVV
-145 SERANSDQTS
+145 SKSA
-155 VPAEQTVAASVAESV
+155 PAEQTVAAYVAESAAAV
-170 AVVSVAEQASAAA
+170 AVAEHAVTAD
-183 DVANQ
+183 DVADQ
-188 ADADADADVAQ
+188 AEADSEAEAEVAQ

-207 AAASM
+207 ADASAVM
-212 VTQDIAEQAE
+212 QDTDEQAD

-245 SAEGVT
+245 SADGVT

-263 AVSSDPSS
+263 SVASDPSS

-378 TDSARAVSAGGRGVA
+378 TDSARAVSAGGSGVA
-393 AEAGEAESESE
+393 AEAGKAESESE
-404 EEPNVEEL
+404 EEPNVEDL
-412 AFLPSKEQFRSTFS
+412 AFLPSNEHFRSTFS

>member
-65 SVAAATAAP
+65 AAATAT
-74 APAVAPA
+74 A
-81 AAYAAASTAEEEPS
+81 AAVVSADEEEPS
-95 PNAIL
+95 PSAIL
-100 NPAAVVLQSE
+100 NPAAVVLERE
-110 QDPMEFSPE
+110 QEPMEFSPE

-134 PSPESEQDAVV
+134 PSPESEPDTAVV
-145 SERANSDQTS
+145 SKSA
-155 VPAEQTVAASVAESV
+155 PAEQTVAAYVAESAAAV
-170 AVVSVAEQASAAA
+170 AVAEHAVTAD
-183 DVANQ
+183 DVADQ
-188 ADADADADVAQ
+188 AEADSEAEAEVAQ

-207 AAASM
+207 ADACAVM
-212 VTQDIAEQAE
+212 QDTDEQAD
-222 SAKEAKDSAE
+222 SAKEAKDSA
-232 DSAKDIAESCAED
+232 D
-245 SAEGVT
+245 GVT
-251 LHADTKPEGEPT
+251 LHADTKHEGEPT
-263 AVSSDPSS
+263 SVSSDPAS

-281 SSSLQNQPRMSL
+281 SSSLQNQPQMSL

-393 AEAGEAESESE
+393 AEAGEAESSESE
-404 EEPNVEEL
+404 EESNVEEL
-412 AFLPSKEQFRSTFS
+412 AFLPGKEQFRSTFS

>member
-74 APAVAPA
+74 APA
-81 AAYAAASTAEEEPS
+81 AAYAAEEEPS
-95 PNAIL
+95 PSAIL
-100 NPAAVVLQSE
+100 NPAAVVLERE
-110 QDPMEFSPE
+110 QEPMEFSPE

-134 PSPESEQDAVV
+134 PSPESEPDTAVV
-145 SERANSDQTS
+145 SKSA
-155 VPAEQTVAASVAESV
+155 PAEQTVAAYVAESAAAV
-170 AVVSVAEQASAAA
+170 AVAEHAVTAD
-183 DVANQ
+183 DVADQ
-188 ADADADADVAQ
+188 AEADSEAEAEVAQ

-207 AAASM
+207 ADASAVM
-212 VTQDIAEQAE
+212 QDTDEQAD

-232 DSAKDIAESCAED
+232 SSVED
-245 SAEGVT
+245 SADGVT

-378 TDSARAVSAGGRGVA
+378 TDSARAVSAGGSGVA
-393 AEAGEAESESE
+393 AEAGKAESESE

-412 AFLPSKEQFRSTFS
+412 AFLPGKEQFRSTFS

>member
-81 AAYAAASTAEEEPS
+81 AAYA
-95 PNAIL
+95 
-100 NPAAVVLQSE
+100 PAAVVLQSE

>member
-65 SVAAATAAP
+65 SVAAATAA
-74 APAVAPA
+74 AVVSAD
-81 AAYAAASTAEEEPS
+81 EEEPS
-95 PNAIL
+95 PSAIL
-100 NPAAVVLQSE
+100 NPAAVVLERE
-110 QDPMEFSPE
+110 QEPMEFSPE

-134 PSPESEQDAVV
+134 PSPESEPDTAVV
-145 SERANSDQTS
+145 SKSA
-155 VPAEQTVAASVAESV
+155 PAEQTVAAYVAESAAAV
-170 AVVSVAEQASAAA
+170 AVAEHAVTAD
-183 DVANQ
+183 DVADQ
-188 ADADADADVAQ
+188 AEADSEAEVAQ

-207 AAASM
+207 ADASAVM
-212 VTQDIAEQAE
+212 QDTDEQAD

-232 DSAKDIAESCAED
+232 SSGED

-263 AVSSDPSS
+263 SVASDPSS

-393 AEAGEAESESE
+393 AEAGEAESSESE
-404 EEPNVEEL
+404 EESNVEDL
-412 AFLPSKEQFRSTFS
+412 AFLPSNEHFRSTFS

-511 IRTFASEQLQM
+511 IRTFAREQLQM

>member
-74 APAVAPA
+74 APA
-81 AAYAAASTAEEEPS
+81 AAYAAEEEPS

-145 SERANSDQTS
+145 SESANSEQTS
-155 VPAEQTVAASVAESV
+155 VPAEQTVAVSVAESV

-183 DVANQ
+183 DVADQ

-212 VTQDIAEQAE
+212 VSQDIAEQAE

-232 DSAKDIAESCAED
+232 DSAKDSTEG

-412 AFLPSKEQFRSTFS
+412 AFLPGKEQFRSTFS

>member
-28 VDSSDVQLEADQ
+28 VDSSDVQLEAD
-40 AQWASSVLGGVSDD
+40 
-54 EVAPVHRRHHE
+54 H
-65 SVAAATAAP
+65 AAAVVSAD
-74 APAVAPA
+74 
-81 AAYAAASTAEEEPS
+81 EEEPS
-95 PNAIL
+95 PSAIL
-100 NPAAVVLQSE
+100 NPAAVVLERE
-110 QDPMEFSPE
+110 QEPMEFSPE

-134 PSPESEQDAVV
+134 PSPESEPDTAVV
-145 SERANSDQTS
+145 SKSA
-155 VPAEQTVAASVAESV
+155 PAEQTVAAYVAESAAAV
-170 AVVSVAEQASAAA
+170 AVAEHAVTADYVADQAEA
-183 DVANQ
+183 DSEAE
-188 ADADADADVAQ
+188 AEVAQ

-207 AAASM
+207 ADASAVM
-212 VTQDIAEQAE
+212 QDTDEQAD

-232 DSAKDIAESCAED
+232 SSVED
-245 SAEGVT
+245 SADGVT

-263 AVSSDPSS
+263 SVASDPSS

-404 EEPNVEEL
+404 EESNVEDL
-412 AFLPSKEQFRSTFS
+412 AFLPSNEHFRSTFS

-511 IRTFASEQLQM
+511 IRTFATEQLQM